1 MSNYIEIDKKPVIFD
16 DPEHCGY
23 KFGCRER
30 CPNIYGKL
38 CSVFKVDL
46 STEQNCIAEKIKL
59 IKCPECKKAWQ
70 AAKERQSKPCPECKN
85 LRGIDEDG
93 AFVCDCKHCG
103 DEVPF

>member
-16 DPEHCGY
+16 DLYMCGECDY
-23 KFGCRER
+23 V
-30 CPNIYGKL
+30 NIENTVYYCNLFNIGL
-38 CSVFKVDL
+38 HESQWDCAV
-46 STEQNCIAEKIKL
+46 
-59 IKCPECKKAWQ
+59 KCDECKKAWK